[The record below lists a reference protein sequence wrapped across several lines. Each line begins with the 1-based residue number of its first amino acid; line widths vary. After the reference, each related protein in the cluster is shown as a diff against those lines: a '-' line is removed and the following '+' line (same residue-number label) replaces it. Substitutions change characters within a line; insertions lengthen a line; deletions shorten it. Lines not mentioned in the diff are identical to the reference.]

1 MTLERCGPVVLVG
14 AGKMGGALLEGW
26 LARGLPAGQVYV
38 QDPAPPEECAAIIS
52 SNAIVLNKP
61 LNDIPDPVLVLL
73 AVKPQVMDQVL
84 DSVKGLVRPG
94 TAFLSIAAGRTVESL
109 AQRLGADTAVI
120 RTIPNTPAAIGRGI
134 TVAFAGDN
142 VSDAQRKLATDLLT
156 AVGDVV
162 WVDDEGLID
171 AATAVSGSGPAY
183 VFYLVECLAQA
194 GVAAGLDKDAAARLA
209 RVTIEGAGEL
219 LHQSA
224 LAPETLRKNVTS
236 PGGTTQAAL
245 EVLSRDGGLPD
256 IMRDAVLAALK
267 RARELAQ

>member
-26 LARGLPAGQVYV
+26 LAKGLPAQRIYV
-38 QDPAPPEECAAIIS
+38 QDPAPPDECAAIIS
-52 SNAIVLNKP
+52 RNAIALNKP
-61 LNDIPDPVLVLL
+61 LETLPDPALVLL

-84 DSVKGLVRPG
+84 DGLKALVRPG
-94 TAFLSIAAGRTVESL
+94 TAFLSIAAGRTVASM
-109 AQRLGADTAVI
+109 AQRLGEDTAII

-134 TVAFAGDN
+134 TVAFAGEG
-142 VSDAQRKLATDLLT
+142 VSGAQRELASGLLA

-162 WVDDEGLID
+162 WVDEEGLID

-194 GVAAGLDKDAAARLA
+194 GIAAGLDKDAAAKLA
-209 RVTIEGAGEL
+209 RVTVEGAGEL